1 MNLDETTDLFLDNIV
16 SDEQQEN
23 ELDAQIQNKTKI
35 AEVLIDMNC
44 FSKKFIIKVL
54 SILGFV
60 YFVFGM
66 HVFTF
71 VYMFLSPT
79 FVQKDDPTMS
89 NFFSLF

>member
-1 MNLDETTDLFLDNIV
+1 MNLDETTDLLPEYIAL
-16 SDEQQEN
+16 DEQKEN